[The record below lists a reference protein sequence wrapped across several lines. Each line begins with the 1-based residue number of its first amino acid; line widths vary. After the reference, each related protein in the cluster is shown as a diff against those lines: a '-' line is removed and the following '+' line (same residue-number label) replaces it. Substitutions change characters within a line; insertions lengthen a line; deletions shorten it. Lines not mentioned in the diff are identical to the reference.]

1 MQLDPNPSFRRVI
14 PPWYDT
20 DALCYAVILLMLIVL
35 VFSMA
40 GVSVAWETP
49 EFFGHVWLPALLSVL
64 SLSVLISTLL
74 RLLRRHR
81 RTSG

>member
-20 DALCYAVILLMLIVL
+20 DAFCYVLILLMAAVL
-35 VFSMA
+35 LFSLV
-40 GVSVAWETP
+40 GVSVAWESP
-49 EFFGHVWLPALLSVL
+49 EFQGHLWLPALLSVL
-64 SLSVLISTLL
+64 SLSVLISIFL

-81 RTSG
+81 RPPG